1 MFRRRRGKTP
11 RITVQ
16 EKGNETIKEEGNK
29 ENVKTCK
36 IHSLTMIF
44 IRRLRWKSFRRLL
57 SFAVVAY
64 FFSVSGVF
72 LNQNDV
78 SSSSSIKFDK
88 RHNFPTIID
97 LTTFQ
102 HADSVVDH
110 YHYNDMALNGHR
122 LMPLEQSPEPYWGGL
137 DMSIPVAR
145 RLIPVP
151 VNSIEEEPRIVRH
164 FNLHHTFHC
173 EDVSWIKDV
182 HYTCNSMHELGMSSF
197 VEHGLEGH
205 VSKEESNKIIY
216 SNHGYYRDVW
226 AVGSVNKPSSLYY
239 PRQHSYEDPMDNV
252 NVTMALK
259 TLRLIH
265 NFTEPS
271 MNDISREAIIMEKL
285 TSSPR
290 IMNIY
295 SFCSTSIGTE
305 FIPNEVQSV
314 LVPGSGYATREEA
327 AKSILQN
334 GISTISKNELEPREK
349 LETALAMAESLADLH
364 GFKDGAIVHNDVQPC
379 QWLQRRDNMD
389 STSPEKVR
397 SHIDSGSL
405 VLGDFNRATIM
416 QWNAEKGS
424 YCKYREGQALGNYR
438 SPEEY
443 SEKALNEKIDVFS
456 FGNNLFAILTGL
468 WNFFDVDDETAQ
480 QKVIHGELPFIDER
494 YRNGTKAESRLID
507 IMENCWKFDPEERID
522 IFQVVER
529 LRLALKEL

>member
-1 MFRRRRGKTP
+1 
-11 RITVQ
+11 
-16 EKGNETIKEEGNK
+16 
-29 ENVKTCK
+29 
-36 IHSLTMIF
+36 
-44 IRRLRWKSFRRLL
+44 
-57 SFAVVAY
+57 
-64 FFSVSGVF
+64 
-72 LNQNDV
+72 LNQNGI
-78 SSSSSIKFDK
+78 SRFDQ

-97 LTTFQ
+97 MSTVQ
-102 HADSVVDH
+102 HADSVVDQ
-110 YHYNDMALNGHR
+110 YQYNDTALNGR
-122 LMPLEQSPEPYWGGL
+122 WLMPLEESPEPHWGGL

-151 VNSIEEEPRIVRH
+151 VNSIEEEPIIIRH
-164 FNLHHTFHC
+164 FNLHHSFHC

-182 HYTCNSMHELGMSSF
+182 HYTCNSMHELDMSSF
-197 VEHGLEGH
+197 VEHGLGGH
-205 VSKEESNKIIY
+205 VSKEESNEIIY

-226 AVGSVNKPSSLYY
+226 AVGSVEKPSSLYY
-239 PRQHSYEDPMDNV
+239 PRQYNNDDPMDNV

-259 TLRLIH
+259 TLRIIH

-334 GISTISKNELEPREK
+334 GISTISKNELAPREK

-364 GFKDGAIVHNDVQPC
+364 GFQDGVIVHNDVQPC
-379 QWLQRRDNMD
+379 QWLQRRDNMN
-389 STSPEKVR
+389 STSPERVR
-397 SHIDSGSL
+397 SHIDSSSL

-424 YCKYREGQALGNYR
+424 YCKYREGQAVGNYR

-443 SEKALNEKIDVFS
+443 SEKALNEKIDIFS

-480 QKVIHGELPFIDER
+480 QKLIHGKLPFIDER
-494 YRNGTKAESRLID
+494 YRNRTPAESRLIE
-507 IMENCWKFDPEERID
+507 IMEDCWKFDPEERID